1 MATIG
6 IASGRNVHF
15 DDAGIGRTVV
25 MIPGRTAPRTMLE
38 PEFER
43 LSSDF
48 RVIIPDNR
56 DAGENDPET
65 EPYTISDIADDV
77 AGLLRALGI
86 QRAHVL
92 GGMWGGCIAQEFALR
107 HADMLDRLVLVSTTP
122 VTSEP
127 NATSSPMPPPE
138 EWWMEDPV
146 ERWRAE
152 LPLDTAP
159 GYFDDKPDLLDREA
173 ERYRG
178 NRITWEGRM
187 RQVAAGG
194 QFDVRDRLHEITAPT
209 LVLHGDQDPYIP
221 VQNAELIA
229 NRIPN
234 ALLRIIRGAG
244 HLLFIERP
252 EEMEHTVRGFLLEV

>member
-6 IASGRNVHF
+6 IDSGRDVHY
-15 DDAGIGRTVV
+15 DDAGSGPTLV
-25 MIPGRTAPRTMLE
+25 MIPGRIAPRTMLA

-48 RVIIPDNR
+48 RVIILDNR
-56 DAGENDPET
+56 DSGENEPET
-65 EPYTISDIADDV
+65 EPYTISDLADDV

-86 QRAHVL
+86 QHAHVL

-122 VTSEP
+122 MTIEP
-127 NATSSPMPPPE
+127 NATLSPMPPPE
-138 EWWMEDPV
+138 DWWLEDPV

-159 GYFDDKPDLLDREA
+159 GYFDDKPELLDREA

-194 QFDVRDRLHEITAPT
+194 HFDVRDRLHEIAAPT

-221 VQNAELIA
+221 TLNAELIA
-229 NRIPN
+229 NSIPN
-234 ALLRIIRGAG
+234 ARLRIIQGTG
-244 HLLFIERP
+244 HLLFIEQP
-252 EEMEHTVRGFLLEV
+252 EEVDHTIREFLSAV